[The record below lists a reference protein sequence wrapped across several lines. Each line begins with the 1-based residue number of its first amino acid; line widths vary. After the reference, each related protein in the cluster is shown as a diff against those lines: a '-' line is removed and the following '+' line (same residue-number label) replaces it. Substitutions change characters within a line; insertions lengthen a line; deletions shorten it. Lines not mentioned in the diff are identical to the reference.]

1 MRCTLLHPPRPGSS
15 NTVPPIGL
23 LILAAVLEERGH
35 EVTLVDAALTG
46 VTGSTLVRAVRKSEP
61 DALLITAFSSDVS
74 VLRRE
79 LPELRLALGKT
90 PFLLGG
96 PHASCRGTAAFDDLP
111 EVDTIFMGEAEETL
125 PLFLSGGANRIP
137 GVVCRTDKWQ
147 TEPVHLDDLSIL
159 PTPAWH
165 HAPPERYRGLP
176 NGVVLKRL
184 PFAPIITTRGCPYL
198 CTFCAGF
205 RITGRRIRHR
215 PLSRVWDEIELLV
228 ARFGVREVHIEDDN
242 FTFDA
247 DYAKQ
252 FCREAL
258 IRNLPVCFSTPNG
271 VRLDTLDDEL
281 LDLMKRAGWYVVH
294 CGIESGSDRVL
305 RSVRKVLS
313 TSLIAERIA
322 MIKRHGLPVAGYFII
337 GLPGETREDIE
348 RTISFAV
355 SSGLDW
361 AQFANFLPIPGSEA
375 GKKWFDA
382 CEKPELVWSVF
393 HNTSC
398 PAPPSGLSSR
408 DVLKLQRKAFL
419 RFYFRGRKLLGI
431 ARQLLR
437 PGVLPFMARRFFAY
451 LHLRPVVVD
460 PSSRRK

>member
-1 MRCTLLHPPRPGSS
+1 VRCTLLHPPRPGSS

-23 LILAAVLEERGH
+23 LILAAVLEEHGH

-46 VTGSTLVRAVRKSEP
+46 VTGSSLVRKVLDSGP
-61 DALLITAFSSDVS
+61 GALLITAFSSDVS
-74 VLRRE
+74 VLRVE
-79 LPELRLALGKT
+79 LPKLRLALGPV

-96 PHASCRGTAAFDDLP
+96 PHASCRGTASFDDLP
-111 EVDTIFMGEAEETL
+111 EVDAIFLGEAEETL
-125 PLFLSGGANRIP
+125 PRFLSGEASRIP
-137 GVVCRTDKWQ
+137 GVVSRNDPWQ
-147 TEPVHLDDLSIL
+147 TEPVHLNDLSLL

-205 RITGRRIRHR
+205 RITGRKIRHR
-215 PLSRVWDEIELLV
+215 PLSRVWDEIGLLV
-228 ARFGVREVHIEDDN
+228 NRFGVREIHIEDDN

-252 FCREAL
+252 FCREA
-258 IRNLPVCFSTPNG
+258 IARNLPVCFSTPNG
-271 VRLDTLDDEL
+271 VRLDSLDDEL

-305 RSVRKVLS
+305 RSVRKALS
-313 TSLIAERIA
+313 TSLIAEKIA
-322 MIKRHGLPVAGYFII
+322 MIKKHGLPVAGYFII

-348 RTISFAV
+348 RTISFSL

-375 GKKWFDA
+375 GANWFDA
-382 CEKPELVWSVF
+382 CEEPELVWSVF

-398 PAPPSGLSSR
+398 PAPPSGLSAR
-408 DVLKLQRKAFL
+408 EVLGLQRKAFL
-419 RFYFRGRKLLGI
+419 RFYLRGRQLAGVL
-431 ARQLLR
+431 RQLAR
-437 PGVLPFMARRFFAY
+437 PGVLPFMARRFLAY
-451 LHLRPVVVD
+451 LHLRHSTVD
-460 PSSRRK
+460 PPSRLK

>member
-23 LILAAVLEERGH
+23 LVLAAVLEERGH
-35 EVTLVDAALTG
+35 IVTLLDAALTG
-46 VTGSTLVRAVRKSEP
+46 ITGPSLVRAVLGSRP
-61 DALLITAFSSDVS
+61 DALLITAFSSDVA

-79 LPELRLALGKT
+79 LPGLRQSLGSV

-96 PHASCRGTAAFDDLP
+96 PHASCRGIASFDDLP
-111 EVDTIFMGEAEETL
+111 EVDTIFLGEAEETL
-125 PLFLSGGANRIP
+125 PLFLSGGSGRIH
-137 GVVCRTDKWQ
+137 GVVSRTDPWR
-147 TEPVHLDDLSIL
+147 TEPVHLDDLSLL

-165 HAPPERYRGLP
+165 HAPPESYRGLP
-176 NGVVLKRL
+176 NGVVLKKL

-215 PLSRVWDEIELLV
+215 PLSRVWEEIELLV
-228 ARFGVREVHIEDDN
+228 DRFGVREIHIEDDN
-242 FTFDA
+242 FTFDSG
-247 DYAKQ
+247 YAKQ

-258 IRNLPVCFSTPNG
+258 ARKLPVCFSTPNG
-271 VRLDTLDDEL
+271 VRLDSLDDEL
-281 LDLMKRAGWYVVH
+281 IDLMKRAGWYVIH

-305 RSVRKVLS
+305 RSVRKALS
-313 TSLIAERIA
+313 TSVIAGKIA

-337 GLPGETREDIE
+337 GLPGETKEDIE
-348 RTISFAV
+348 KTMDFSV

-375 GKKWFDA
+375 GAEWFGA
-382 CEKPELVWSVF
+382 CEKPDLVWRVF

-398 PAPPSGLSSR
+398 PAPPSGLSAR
-408 DVLKLQRKAFL
+408 EVLGLQRKAFL
-419 RFYFRGRKLLGI
+419 RFYLRGRQLRGVLG
-431 ARQLLR
+431 QLMR
-437 PGVLPFMARRFFAY
+437 PGVLPFMARRFLAY
-451 LHLRPVVVD
+451 LHLRPGKVD
-460 PSSRRK
+460 PPSGLE